1 MKRIVLGAGLAGAVA
16 FLADAR
22 RRNVTRDRVLACFR
36 RSGRKAARAGR
47 GVGAEAYGVTQK
59 ARHLREQ
66 PKDFDDA
73 TLTRKVE
80 TEIFRE
86 AGSPKGAVDVN
97 VQNGIVQLRG
107 EVERPEVIEE
117 LVKKARK
124 VQGVEEVENLLH
136 LPGTPAPMH
145 Q

>member
-22 RRNVTRDRVLACFR
+22 RRKVTRDRVLAFFR